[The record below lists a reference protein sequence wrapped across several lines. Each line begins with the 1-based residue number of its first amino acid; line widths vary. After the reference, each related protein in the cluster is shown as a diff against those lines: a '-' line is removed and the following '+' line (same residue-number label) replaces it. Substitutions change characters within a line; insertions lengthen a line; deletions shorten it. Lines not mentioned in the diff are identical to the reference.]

1 MICDLLLISG
11 TDILIIEYQGNES
24 EMNSLCETIEG
35 TSLAA
40 NTVAVGRRTTLVSD
54 KDLFVMGFQFMN
66 RSICLLGAAL
76 DVLSS
81 ALAFLRTGSKSDVAG
96 ISSMNEL
103 FEFPRICYMDKL
115 YR

>member
-11 TDILIIEYQGNES
+11 TDILIIEYPGNES

-40 NTVAVGRRTTLVSD
+40 NTVAVGRTTLVSD
-54 KDLFVMGFQFMN
+54 KDLFAMGFQFMN

-81 ALAFLRTGSKSDVAG
+81 ALTFLRTGSISDVAG
-96 ISSMNEL
+96 ISSLNEL
-103 FEFPRICYMDKL
+103 LEFPRICYMDKL
-115 YR
+115 DR